1 VTQKINKDRLTPLER
16 RSIATLA
23 SVYGL
28 RMFGLFLILPVL
40 AIYAEQLEGATP
52 MMMGIALGI
61 YGITQAIF
69 QIPFGM
75 LSDRFG
81 RKPLI
86 ILGLLIF
93 ALGSLVAA
101 ASSTIGG
108 VIMGRAL
115 QGAGAIAAVV
125 LALTSDLTREDQR
138 TKAMAII
145 GMSIGF
151 SFLLALIAAP
161 ILEFFIGVK
170 GLFIMTAV
178 LACASI
184 FVVWK
189 LVPTPVQT
197 FNLEVRAV
205 PTKMLQLLHNPQ
217 LIRLDFGIFILHFV
231 LMAMFVVVP
240 VILLEQLDLQT
251 HEHWRVYVP
260 ALLASIVFMVPMII
274 LSSRK
279 AWLMRIFF
287 AAICI
292 LLVAQVLLIWRPMG
306 INGLIV
312 CLFFFFWGFNLLE
325 AMLPSLVSRVAPAAS
340 KGSAM
345 GVYNTFQFTGVF
357 FGGFLGGTFY
367 GAFGVNAVF
376 GICAF
381 LLFVWAYIVQ
391 SAPQIHLLDS
401 LVVTVSAQAGS
412 DCKMQL
418 EAVEGIEEVIILE
431 GERTAYLK
439 VDKERLDT
447 KAMEAIIGFNY
458 L

>member
-391 SAPQIHLLDS
+391 SGPQIHLLDS